1 MINLILKTFD
11 NEIYSYS
18 TDEKTGMKLTASN
31 IRPYNIISD
40 IFNFQ
45 VGDLV
50 ILIMAGNGRVRN
62 IAEIYRGVQKLIT
75 ATCIDIKRVFVF
87 TEDLFLLK
95 DNTAEEIRFFKK
107 LRENIQ
113 CDHYEFYHCERHVNH
128 LDTQGLNIQY
138 FDWFVT
144 SRIQEYQRIQGVEE
158 LEYNFKKKI
167 CCLNRRFDEHRYL
180 ACAVLSNHHDAYYT
194 QQYSLVDTKMF
205 QLNVDALSD
214 LIQTKVLDGFKNLKK
229 ASLITD
235 RSVPVETID
244 NFEYFSKD
252 AMHNLDSKT
261 KYAFCSL
268 VTESRFYS
276 NFPNFSEKTLRAIH
290 CGRPFLLLAPPGTLK
305 LLQQLGI
312 KTFSDFW
319 DESYDDIQDHTQRFD
334 RVMQIAVD
342 ILSRTDLSIEP
353 LVSILKHNQRQMAR
367 IPKRMLE
374 LNL

>member
-1 MINLILKTFD
+1 MINLILRTSD
-11 NEIYSYS
+11 NKIYSYS
-18 TDEKTGMKLTASN
+18 TAKKTVMGLRVPT

-50 ILIMAGNGRVRN
+50 ILVTAGSGRVRN
-62 IAEIYRGVQKLIT
+62 IIDIYRGVQKLIT
-75 ATCIDIKRVFVF
+75 ETSIHIKRVFVF
-87 TEDLFLLK
+87 TEDLFSIK

-107 LRENIQ
+107 LRKNIQ
-113 CDHYEFYHCERHVNH
+113 CDYYEFYHCEQHVNH

-144 SRIQEYQRIQGVEE
+144 ARIQEYRRIQGIEKI
-158 LEYNFKKKI
+158 EYNFKKKI

-180 ACAVLSNHHDAYYT
+180 ACAVLSNYHDAHYT
-194 QQYSLVDTKMF
+194 QQYSLENTKMD

-214 LIQTKVLDGFKNLKK
+214 PIRSKVLDGFKNLKK

-235 RSVPVETID
+235 KSIPVETID

-252 AMHNLDSKT
+252 AMHDLDSKT

-268 VTESRFYS
+268 VTESKFYS

-305 LLQQLGI
+305 LLQDLGI
-312 KTFSDFW
+312 KTFGDFW
-319 DESYDDIQDHTQRFD
+319 DESYDNIQDHTQRFD

-353 LVSILKHNQRQMAR
+353 LRSILEYNMHELDNVPR
-367 IPKRMLE
+367 RMLE

>member
-1 MINLILKTFD
+1 MINLMLRTAD
-11 NEIYSYS
+11 NKIYSYS
-18 TDEKTGMKLTASN
+18 TDTKTGITLTASS

-50 ILIMAGNGRVRN
+50 ILVTAGSGRVRN
-62 IAEIYRGVQKLIT
+62 IIDIYRGVQKLIT
-75 ATCIDIKRVFVF
+75 ETSIHIKRVFVF
-87 TEDLFLLK
+87 SEDLFIVK
-95 DNTAEEIRFFKK
+95 DDTAEEIKFFKK
-107 LRENIQ
+107 LKENLQ
-113 CDHYEFYHCERHVNH
+113 CDYYEFYHCERHVNQ
-128 LDTQGLNIQY
+128 LDTRGLNIQY

-144 SRIQEYQRIQGVEE
+144 ARIQEDHRVQGIKE
-158 LEYNFKKKI
+158 LEYNFEKKI

-180 ACAVLSNHHDAYYT
+180 ACAVLSNYRDAYYT
-194 QQYSLVDTKMF
+194 QQYGLEDTKMF

-214 LIQTKVLDGFKNLKK
+214 TIVSNVLEGFENLKK
-229 ASLITD
+229 APRIID

-244 NFEYFSKD
+244 NFEYFSNT
-252 AMHNLDSKT
+252 AMHNLNSKT
-261 KYAFCSL
+261 THAFCSL
-268 VTESRFYS
+268 VTESRFCS
-276 NFPNFSEKTLRAIH
+276 DFPNFSEKTLRAIH

-312 KTFSDFW
+312 KTFSEFW

-334 RVMQIAVD
+334 RVMEIAVD

-353 LVSILKHNQRQMAR
+353 LKSILEYNMHELSNVPR
-367 IPKRMLE
+367 RMLE